1 MSTTNENKAV
11 KGASQLDLTTY
22 FIQTNQHILIEKIA
36 QLQRTKKKYVKREV
50 EETNSK
56 PCAGGEGEG
65 GRGGGVEAGIGLF
78 VTVLNDHERL
88 LTQSQ
93 G

>member
-1 MSTTNENKAV
+1 M
-11 KGASQLDLTTY
+11 
-22 FIQTNQHILIEKIA
+22 
-36 QLQRTKKKYVKREV
+36 KREV

-65 GRGGGVEAGIGLF
+65 GRGGGGVEAGIGLF